1 LKEGIDPETG
11 SRYLEEIAFEVQN
24 TQRDKDLTERAR
36 MLVRRGV
43 RRVFAVKVREDE
55 GGTVHAGP
63 VKEWSPAEDRWV
75 ELEPESEIV
84 DRCFR
89 HPIKVKALLDATEAR
104 AQVFR
109 GYVDDNDP
117 LLVAEK
123 QKALDAQK
131 KALAAEHARQVQALA
146 AEHARQVQA
155 REQALAAEH
164 ARAAI
169 LDLCE
174 VLAIEVTG
182 ERRARM
188 EAMTGDELNAMRN
201 AIRTRRRWPEA

>member
-1 LKEGIDPETG
+1 LKEGFDPETG

-43 RRVFAVKVREDE
+43 RRVFAVKVREDD

-63 VKEWSPAEDRWV
+63 VKEWSPTEDRWV

-131 KALAAEHARQVQALA
+131 KALAAEHARQVQA
-146 AEHARQVQA
+146 